1 MKAVPDTQ
9 ATRKRRAITEAA
21 SRLFLSK
28 GYDSTT
34 MEDIATSAEVSKP
47 TVYKHF
53 ADKEQLFSAIVGATT
68 GQVDDLIRATTRQ
81 LATGRALE
89 KDLEELGERF
99 VTALMQPH
107 LLQLR
112 RLVIANA
119 ERFPDVARAWYENG
133 FERVLAELTVCFKRL
148 GVDRRLR
155 VADPLLAAHHFV
167 GMLLWIPLNQAMF
180 NARRSNWTEAELK
193 RHVAVAVRAFLHG
206 YQTTPEI
213 ESANRR
219 RRR

>member
-1 MKAVPDTQ
+1 M
-9 ATRKRRAITEAA
+9 RKRRAIAEAA

-34 MEDIATSAEVSKP
+34 MDDIASLAEVSKP

-53 ADKEQLFSAIVGATT
+53 ADKEQLFSAIVSATA
-68 GQVDDLIRATTRQ
+68 GEVDHLVSAMTIQ
-81 LATGRALE
+81 LATSHALE
-89 KDLEELGERF
+89 EDLEELGRRF

-119 ERFPDVARAWYENG
+119 ERFPDVARAWYEKG
-133 FERVLAELTVCFKRL
+133 FEQVLGALAACFKRL
-148 GVDRRLR
+148 AANKRLR
-155 VADPLLAAHHFV
+155 LADPLLAANHFV

-180 NARRSNWTEAELK
+180 SARSSPRSKAEFEH
-193 RHVAVAVRAFLHG
+193 HVTAAVRAFLHG
-206 YQTTPEI
+206 YGTKPRSE
-213 ESANRR
+213 EGARR
-219 RRR
+219 LSR

>member
-1 MKAVPDTQ
+1 MTAAVETQ
-9 ATRKRRAITEAA
+9 AIRKRRAITEAA
-21 SRLFLSK
+21 SRLFLTK

-34 MEDIATSAEVSKP
+34 MEDIATLAEVSKP

-53 ADKEQLFSAIVGATT
+53 ADKEQLFAAIVGATT
-68 GQVDDLIRATTRQ
+68 TQVDQLVNAMIPQ

-89 KDLEELGERF
+89 KDLEELGRRF

-133 FERVLAELTVCFKRL
+133 FERVLAALAACFKHLAADKRL
-148 GVDRRLR
+148 QMT
-155 VADPLLAAHHFV
+155 DPLLAANHFV

-180 NARRSNWTEAELK
+180 NGRRTIRSEADLK
-193 RHVAVAVRAFLHG
+193 HHVAAAVRAFLHG
-206 YQTTPEI
+206 YGGD
-213 ESANRR
+213 S
-219 RRR
+219 